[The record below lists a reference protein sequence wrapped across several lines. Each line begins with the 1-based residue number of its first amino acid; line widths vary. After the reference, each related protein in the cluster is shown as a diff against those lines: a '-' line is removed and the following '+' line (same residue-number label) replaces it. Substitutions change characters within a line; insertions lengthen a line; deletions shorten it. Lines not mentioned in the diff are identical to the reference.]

1 MIGTGIEV
9 GNPTD
14 NLGNVCPEKK
24 VLSLHANFDAMKLK
38 MMLLAIVVVLL
49 TSLTAQA
56 QVKIGYTN
64 LEVVLASM
72 PEAKTMEKELQVFQE
87 KLGAKI
93 KIKDD
98 YVKQKY
104 QEYLDI
110 KERAGNPPSPTAA
123 ADLEA
128 REKELLRLDEEV
140 QKLAQD
146 ADYDIM
152 AKRQALLEP
161 VLAKLQT
168 AIDAVAIAGGYT
180 YILNQ
185 TTSAGVST
193 ILYGPDEA
201 DITKALFLKLGL
213 KYPEQ

>member
-1 MIGTGIEV
+1 
-9 GNPTD
+9 
-14 NLGNVCPEKK
+14 
-24 VLSLHANFDAMKLK
+24 
-38 MMLLAIVVVLL
+38 MLMAAFVVLM
-49 TSLTAQA
+49 TSFAAQA

-72 PEAKTMEKELQVFQE
+72 PAAKTMETTLETFQK
-87 KLGAKI
+87 KLAEKI

-98 YVKQKY
+98 YVKAKY
-104 QEYLDI
+104 QEYLDTR
-110 KERAGNPPSPTAA
+110 ERNGFTSPAIQEAA
-123 ADLEA
+123 
-128 REKELLRLDEEV
+128 EKELLRLDEEV

-146 ADYDIM
+146 ADYEIM

-161 VLAKLQT
+161 VLAVLQK
-168 AIDAVAIAGGYT
+168 AIDEVAVAGGYT

-201 DITKALFLKLGL
+201 DITKQLFTKLGL

>member
-1 MIGTGIEV
+1 MAHARPIQI
-9 GNPTD
+9 
-14 NLGNVCPEKK
+14 
-24 VLSLHANFDAMKLK
+24 VLSLSAKFDTMKFK
-38 MMLLAIVVVLL
+38 MMLLAVGLMLL
-49 TSLTAQA
+49 GSFAAQA

-93 KIKDD
+93 KVKDD

-104 QEYLDI
+104 QEYLDK
-110 KERAGNPPSPTAA
+110 KERNAFASPAEQEAA
-123 ADLEA
+123 
-128 REKELLRLDEEV
+128 EKELLRLDEEV
-140 QKLAQD
+140 QKLASD
-146 ADYDIM
+146 AEYDIM

-161 VLAKLQT
+161 ILAKLQT
-168 AIDAVAIAGGYT
+168 AIDAVAVAGGFT

-201 DITKALFLKLGL
+201 DITKSLFAKLGL

>member
-1 MIGTGIEV
+1 
-9 GNPTD
+9 
-14 NLGNVCPEKK
+14 
-24 VLSLHANFDAMKLK
+24 MKLK
-38 MMLLAIVVVLL
+38 TMMLAAMLVLIS
-49 TSLTAQA
+49 SLTAQA

-64 LEVVLASM
+64 LEVVLANM
-72 PEAKTMEKELQVFQE
+72 PEAKTMEQQLQVFQE
-87 KLGAKI
+87 KLAAKI
-93 KIKDD
+93 KVKDD

-104 QEYLDI
+104 QEYLDMR
-110 KERAGNPPSPTAA
+110 ERNAFATPAIQEAA
-123 ADLEA
+123 
-128 REKELLRLDEEV
+128 EKELLRLDEEV

-161 VLAKLQT
+161 LLAKLQT
-168 AIDAVAIAGGYT
+168 AIDGVAVAGGYT

-201 DITKALFLKLGL
+201 DITKLLFTKLGL

>member
-1 MIGTGIEV
+1 MT
-9 GNPTD
+9 
-14 NLGNVCPEKK
+14 CQQKM
-24 VLSLHANFDAMKLK
+24 LSLHANLDTMKLK
-38 MMLLAIVVVLL
+38 TMLMAAFVVLM
-49 TSLTAQA
+49 TSFAAQA

-72 PEAKTMEKELQVFQE
+72 PAAKTMETTLETFQK
-87 KLGAKI
+87 KLAEKI

-98 YVKQKY
+98 YVKAKY
-104 QEYLDI
+104 QEYLDTR
-110 KERAGNPPSPTAA
+110 ERNGFPSPAIQEAA
-123 ADLEA
+123 
-128 REKELLRLDEEV
+128 EKELLRLDEEV

-146 ADYDIM
+146 ADYEIM
-152 AKRQALLEP
+152 AKRQSLLEP
-161 VLAKLQT
+161 VLAVLQK
-168 AIDAVAIAGGYT
+168 AIDEVAVAGGYT

-201 DITKALFLKLGL
+201 DITKQLFTKLGL

>member
-1 MIGTGIEV
+1 MRNSAFILVALLGLMMIRT
-9 GNPTD
+9 
-14 NLGNVCPEKK
+14 
-24 VLSLHANFDAMKLK
+24 
-38 MMLLAIVVVLL
+38 
-49 TSLTAQA
+49 TATA

-64 LEVVLASM
+64 LEVVLGNM
-72 PEAKTMEKELQVFQE
+72 PEAKTMEKSLQTFQE
-87 KLGAKI
+87 KLAASI

-104 QEYLDI
+104 QEYLDC
-110 KERAGNPPSPTAA
+110 KERNCFATPAEQEAA
-123 ADLEA
+123 
-128 REKELLRLDEEV
+128 EKNLLKLDEEV

-146 ADYDIM
+146 AEYDIM

-161 VLAKLQT
+161 ILAKLQT
-168 AIDAVAIAGGYT
+168 AIDAVALAGGYT

-193 ILYGPDEA
+193 ILYGPDDA
-201 DITKALFLKLGL
+201 DITKALFTKLGL

>member
-1 MIGTGIEV
+1 M
-9 GNPTD
+9 
-14 NLGNVCPEKK
+14 NLKR
-24 VLSLHANFDAMKLK
+24 
-38 MMLLAIVVVLL
+38 MMLAALLVLMA
-49 TSLTAQA
+49 SFTAQA

-64 LEVVLASM
+64 LEVVLGSM
-72 PEAKTMEKELQVFQE
+72 PAAKTMEKELQVFQE
-87 KLGAKI
+87 KLAAKI
-93 KIKDD
+93 KVKDD
-98 YVKQKY
+98 YVKAKY
-104 QEYLDI
+104 QEYLDL
-110 KERAGNPPSPTAA
+110 RDRNGFPTPAA
-123 ADLEA
+123 QEA
-128 REKELLRLDEEV
+128 AEKELLRLDEEV

-161 VLAKLQT
+161 VLAILQK
-168 AIDAVAIAGGYT
+168 AIDEVAVAGGYT

>member
-1 MIGTGIEV
+1 
-9 GNPTD
+9 
-14 NLGNVCPEKK
+14 
-24 VLSLHANFDAMKLK
+24 MKLRT
-38 MMLLAIVVVLL
+38 LLVALVALL
-49 TSLTAQA
+49 VTSLSAQA

-72 PEAKTMEKELQVFQE
+72 PEAKTMETSLRTFEQ
-87 KLGAKI
+87 KLAEKI
-93 KIKDD
+93 KIKDE

-104 QEYLDI
+104 QEYLEKDQQNKFLSPAE
-110 KERAGNPPSPTAA
+110 KEAA
-123 ADLEA
+123 
-128 REKELLRLDEEV
+128 EKELLRLDEEV
-140 QKLAQD
+140 QKLASD
-146 ADYDIM
+146 AEYDIM

-161 VLAKLQT
+161 ILAKMQT
-168 AIDAVAIAGGYT
+168 AIDAVAVEGGYT

-201 DITKALFLKLGL
+201 DITKALFTKLGL

>member
-1 MIGTGIEV
+1 MIGTRIGV
-9 GNPTD
+9 GNAMEI
-14 NLGNVCPEKK
+14 LGSVCPHQK
-24 VLSLHANFDAMKLK
+24 VLSLHGNQDAMKFRTV
-38 MMLLAIVVVLL
+38 LLAAVVLLL
-49 TSLTAQA
+49 TSLSAQA

-72 PEAKTMEKELQVFQE
+72 PEAKTMETSLRTFEQ
-87 KLGAKI
+87 KLGDKI
-93 KIKDD
+93 KVKDD

-104 QEYLDI
+104 QEYLDK
-110 KERAGNPPSPTAA
+110 KERGAFLSPAEQEAA
-123 ADLEA
+123 
-128 REKELLRLDEEV
+128 EKELLRLDEEV

-161 VLAKLQT
+161 ILAKLQT
-168 AIDAVAIAGGYT
+168 AIDAVAVEGGYT

-201 DITKALFLKLGL
+201 DITKALFTKLGL
-213 KYPEQ
+213 KFPEQ

>member
-1 MIGTGIEV
+1 
-9 GNPTD
+9 
-14 NLGNVCPEKK
+14 
-24 VLSLHANFDAMKLK
+24 MKFK
-38 MMLLAIVVVLL
+38 TMMLAVAVVVM
-49 TSLTAQA
+49 TSLSAQA

-87 KLGAKI
+87 KLAAKI

-98 YVKQKY
+98 YVKTKY
-104 QEYLDI
+104 QEYLDK
-110 KERAGNPPSPTAA
+110 KERGFASPAEQEAA
-123 ADLEA
+123 
-128 REKELLRLDEEV
+128 EKELLRLDEEV
-140 QKLAQD
+140 QKMAQD
-146 ADYDIM
+146 AEYDIM

-161 VLAKLQT
+161 VLNKIQT
-168 AIDAVAIAGGYT
+168 AIEAVATAGGYT

-201 DITKALFLKLGL
+201 DITKALFGKLGL

>member
-1 MIGTGIEV
+1 M
-9 GNPTD
+9 
-14 NLGNVCPEKK
+14 
-24 VLSLHANFDAMKLK
+24 MKLK
-38 MMLLAIVVVLL
+38 WMLVAVLVTL
-49 TSLTAQA
+49 VACFSAQA

-64 LEVVLASM
+64 LEVVLGSM

-87 KLGAKI
+87 KLAAKI
-93 KIKDD
+93 KVKDD

-104 QEYLDI
+104 QEYLDK
-110 KERAGNPPSPTAA
+110 KERGAFATPVDQEAA
-123 ADLEA
+123 
-128 REKELLRLDEEV
+128 EKELLRLDEEI

-146 ADYDIM
+146 ADYDIV

-168 AIDAVAIAGGYT
+168 AIDAVALAGGYT
-180 YILNQ
+180 YVLNQ

-201 DITKALFLKLGL
+201 DITKALFAKLGL

>member
-1 MIGTGIEV
+1 MALLLNYTGKRGTV
-9 GNPTD
+9 SPS
-14 NLGNVCPEKK
+14 EKM
-24 VLSLHANFDAMKLK
+24 LSLHANLDTMKLK
-38 MMLLAIVVVLL
+38 TMLLAALLVLMA
-49 TSLTAQA
+49 SFSAQA

-64 LEVVLASM
+64 LEVVLGNM

-87 KLGAKI
+87 KLAAKI
-93 KIKDD
+93 KVKDD
-98 YVKQKY
+98 YVKAKY
-104 QEYLDI
+104 QEYLDMR
-110 KERAGNPPSPTAA
+110 ERPGGFPTPALQEAA
-123 ADLEA
+123 
-128 REKELLRLDEEV
+128 EKELLRLDEEV

-152 AKRQALLEP
+152 AKRQSLLEP

-168 AIDAVAIAGGYT
+168 AIDAVAVAGGYT

-201 DITKALFLKLGL
+201 DITKALFAKLGL
-213 KYPEQ
+213 KYPE

>member
-1 MIGTGIEV
+1 MIGTVIEV

-24 VLSLHANFDAMKLK
+24 VLSLHANFDAIKLK
-38 MMLLAIVVVLL
+38 MMLLAIVAVLV
-49 TSLTAQA
+49 TSFSAQA

-72 PEAKTMEKELQVFQE
+72 PEAKTMERELQVFEE
-87 KLGAKI
+87 KLGGKI
-93 KIKDD
+93 KVKDD

-104 QEYLDI
+104 QEYLDK
-110 KERAGNPPSPTAA
+110 KERGAFLTPAEQEAA
-123 ADLEA
+123 
-128 REKELLRLDEEV
+128 EKELLRLDEEV

-146 ADYDIM
+146 AEYDMM

-201 DITKALFLKLGL
+201 DITKALFGKLGL

>member
-1 MIGTGIEV
+1 
-9 GNPTD
+9 
-14 NLGNVCPEKK
+14 
-24 VLSLHANFDAMKLK
+24 MKLK
-38 MMLLAIVVVLL
+38 TTMLVALMVLM
-49 TSLTAQA
+49 TSFAAQA

-64 LEVVLASM
+64 LEVVLGSM
-72 PEAKTMEKELQVFQE
+72 PQAKTMEKELQLFQE
-87 KLGAKI
+87 KLAAKI
-93 KIKDD
+93 KVKDD

-104 QEYLDI
+104 QDYLD
-110 KERAGNPPSPTAA
+110 KRERGAFLSPAEQEAA
-123 ADLEA
+123 
-128 REKELLRLDEEV
+128 EKELLRLDEEV

-161 VLAKLQT
+161 ILAKLQT
-168 AIDAVAIAGGYT
+168 AIDEVAVAGGYT

-201 DITKALFLKLGL
+201 DVTKQLFVKLGL

>member
-9 GNPTD
+9 GNLTE
-14 NLGNVCPEKK
+14 NLGHVCPDKK
-24 VLSLHANFDAMKLK
+24 LLSLHANFDAMKLK
-38 MMLLAIVVVLL
+38 MMLLAFVVVLL

-72 PEAKTMEKELQVFQE
+72 PEAKTMERELQVFEE

-93 KIKDD
+93 KVKDD

-104 QEYLDI
+104 QEYLDR
-110 KERAGNPPSPTAA
+110 KDRNAFASQAEQEAA
-123 ADLEA
+123 
-128 REKELLRLDEEV
+128 EKELLRLDEEV

-146 ADYDIM
+146 AEYDMM

-168 AIDAVAIAGGYT
+168 AIDAVAVAGGYT

-201 DITKALFLKLGL
+201 DITKALFGKLGL
-213 KYPEQ
+213 VYPEK

>member
-1 MIGTGIEV
+1 MFDGRCL
-9 GNPTD
+9 PTY
-14 NLGNVCPEKK
+14 KM
-24 VLSLHANFDAMKLK
+24 LSLHANFDAMKLK
-38 MMLLAIVVVLL
+38 TMMLAALVVLM

-64 LEVVLASM
+64 LEVVLANM
-72 PEAKTMEKELQVFQE
+72 PEAKTMEQQLQVFQE
-87 KLGAKI
+87 KLAAKI
-93 KIKDD
+93 KVKDD

-104 QEYLDI
+104 QEYLDMR
-110 KERAGNPPSPTAA
+110 ERNAFATPAIQEAA
-123 ADLEA
+123 
-128 REKELLRLDEEV
+128 EKELLRLDEEV

-161 VLAKLQT
+161 LLAKLQT
-168 AIDAVAIAGGYT
+168 AIDGVAATGGYT

-193 ILYGPDEA
+193 ILYGPEDA
-201 DITKALFLKLGL
+201 DITKQLFTKLGL

>member
-1 MIGTGIEV
+1 M
-9 GNPTD
+9 
-14 NLGNVCPEKK
+14 NLKR
-24 VLSLHANFDAMKLK
+24 
-38 MMLLAIVVVLL
+38 MMLAALLVLMA
-49 TSLTAQA
+49 SFTAQA

-64 LEVVLASM
+64 LEVVLGSM
-72 PEAKTMEKELQVFQE
+72 PQAKTMEKELQVFQE
-87 KLGAKI
+87 KLAAKI
-93 KIKDD
+93 KVKDD
-98 YVKQKY
+98 YVKAKY
-104 QEYLDI
+104 QEYLDVS
-110 KERAGNPPSPTAA
+110 ERNAFPTPTAKEA
-123 ADLEA
+123 A
-128 REKELLRLDEEV
+128 EKELLRLDEEV

-161 VLAKLQT
+161 LLAVLQK
-168 AIDAVAIAGGYT
+168 AIDEVAVAGGYT

>member
-1 MIGTGIEV
+1 
-9 GNPTD
+9 
-14 NLGNVCPEKK
+14 
-24 VLSLHANFDAMKLK
+24 MKLK
-38 MMLLAIVVVLL
+38 MMFLAVMAVLF
-49 TSLTAQA
+49 TGLTAQA

-64 LEVVLASM
+64 LEVVLSSM
-72 PEAKTMEKELQVFQE
+72 PEARTMEKELKLFQE

-93 KIKDD
+93 KVKDD

-104 QEYLDI
+104 QEYLDK
-110 KERAGNPPSPTAA
+110 KERGAFASPAEQEAA
-123 ADLEA
+123 
-128 REKELLRLDEEV
+128 EKELLRLDEEV

-161 VLAKLQT
+161 LLGKLQK
-168 AIDAVAIAGGYT
+168 AIDEVALAGGYT

-201 DITKALFLKLGL
+201 DITKALFVKLGL

>member
-1 MIGTGIEV
+1 
-9 GNPTD
+9 
-14 NLGNVCPEKK
+14 
-24 VLSLHANFDAMKLK
+24 MKLK
-38 MMLLAIVVVLL
+38 MMLLAIVAVLV
-49 TSLTAQA
+49 TSFSAQA

-72 PEAKTMEKELQVFQE
+72 PEAKTMERELQVFEENLVENQSE
-87 KLGAKI
+87 RRLC
-93 KIKDD
+93 
-98 YVKQKY
+98 KQKY
-104 QEYLDI
+104 QEYLDK
-110 KERAGNPPSPTAA
+110 KERGAFLTPAEQEAA
-123 ADLEA
+123 
-128 REKELLRLDEEV
+128 EKELLRLDEEV

-146 ADYDIM
+146 AEYDMM

-201 DITKALFLKLGL
+201 DITKALFGKLGL

>member
-1 MIGTGIEV
+1 
-9 GNPTD
+9 
-14 NLGNVCPEKK
+14 
-24 VLSLHANFDAMKLK
+24 MKLK
-38 MMLLAIVVVLL
+38 MMLLAIVAVCV
-49 TSLTAQA
+49 TSFSAQA

-72 PEAKTMEKELQVFQE
+72 PEAKTMETALRTFEE
-87 KLGAKI
+87 KLAAKI
-93 KIKDD
+93 KVKDD

-104 QEYLDI
+104 QEYLDK
-110 KERAGNPPSPTAA
+110 KERGAFLSTTEQEAA
-123 ADLEA
+123 
-128 REKELLRLDEEV
+128 EKELLRLDEEV

-168 AIDAVAIAGGYT
+168 AIDAVAVEGGYT

-201 DITKALFLKLGL
+201 DITKALFGKLGL